1 MSSTSMTEK
10 PGFIRESQTA
20 YGKLWNI
27 DDEYT
32 MYQPFY
38 TNGQPEAIKITQEM
52 IDLIH
57 TGQFDGCTT
66 AGNII
71 WSWGPCDKFDQW
83 LKDNGHW
90 TVKTEHAKEIQQH

>member
-1 MSSTSMTEK
+1 MSSTSMTEE

-27 DDEYT
+27 GDKYT

-57 TGQFDGCTT
+57 RSEERRVG
-66 AGNII
+66 
-71 WSWGPCDKFDQW
+71 
-83 LKDNGHW
+83 
-90 TVKTEHAKEIQQH
+90 KERRSRWWRDHEE